1 MIKKFGY
8 FFGLCAY
15 AVGALGGLGFALY
28 NKGYFIAVCVVVL
41 AAIAFPTV
49 KSFYNKLMNQ

>member
-41 AAIAFPTV
+41 AAMAFPTA
-49 KSFYNKLMNQ
+49 KKFFQNLNG